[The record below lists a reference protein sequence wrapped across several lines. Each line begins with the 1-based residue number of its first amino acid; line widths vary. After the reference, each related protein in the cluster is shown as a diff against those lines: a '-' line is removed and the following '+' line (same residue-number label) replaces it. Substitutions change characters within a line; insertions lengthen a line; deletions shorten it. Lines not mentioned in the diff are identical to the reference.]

1 MSNGIAGVWE
11 IAPAFKHRKLHTQIT
26 SGWNW
31 MLSPPWTFWIYINCA
46 YVQNLLSLK
55 MLKKI
60 KKEGKNSP
68 KLASIPKHSQH
79 TWKGYVLRSTNYISI
94 KKQMQNWQ
102 VRSVVALACARPQA
116 PHQYSKPN
124 QVSMVISVLAFM
136 VWEMK
141 HCEIRHLNFLFHTQ
155 ENWSPKS

>member
-1 MSNGIAGVWE
+1 MSNRIAGVWE
-11 IAPAFKHRKLHTQIT
+11 IASAFKHRKLHTQIM

-60 KKEGKNSP
+60 KRRQEFPQTSLNP
-68 KLASIPKHSQH
+68 KAFPTYLKRICFKVY
-79 TWKGYVLRSTNYISI
+79 KLYLNYKTNAEL
-94 KKQMQNWQ
+94 Q
-102 VRSVVALACARPQA
+102 VKSVVALACERPQV

-124 QVSMVISVLAFM
+124 QVSVVISALAFM

-141 HCEIRHLNFLFHTQ
+141 HSVIRHLNFLFHTQ